1 MQEGIYGNTRT
12 KNHRNVEERIQFIA
26 EKFCTLIENI
36 YLCIYFNTQHY
47 DKRSENQVPRPY
59 DRRLDTG

>member
-1 MQEGIYGNTRT
+1 MQEDIYGNTRT
-12 KNHRNVEERIQFIA
+12 KNHRNVEKRIQFIA

-47 DKRSENQVPRPY
+47 GREKISKI
-59 DRRLDTG
+59 